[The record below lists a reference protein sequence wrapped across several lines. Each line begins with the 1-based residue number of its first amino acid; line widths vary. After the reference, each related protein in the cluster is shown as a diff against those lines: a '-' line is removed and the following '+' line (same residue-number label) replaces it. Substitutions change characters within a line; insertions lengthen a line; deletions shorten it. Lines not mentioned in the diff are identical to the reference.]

1 MTASV
6 FQVHPTV
13 FDANHRADVAGF
25 DILDDQTQFRRMF
38 GRAGLASS
46 RGQHIG
52 SIAIH
57 HAAILESLAAKQRYG
72 APGLPMVGK
81 ITLAHQG
88 GRPEKMRLTV
98 WRYLADGVADD
109 TLLAKVNT
117 AVHAQPAAV
126 SEVDVWTCR
135 IG

>member
-25 DILDDQTQFRRMF
+25 DILDDQTQFGGVF

-46 RGQHIG
+46 RGQNIG

-72 APGLPMVGK
+72 AP
-81 ITLAHQG
+81 
-88 GRPEKMRLTV
+88 RS
-98 WRYLADGVADD
+98 ADGRRNHSPRTRAG
-109 TLLAKVNT
+109 
-117 AVHAQPAAV
+117 AQKKCV
-126 SEVDVWTCR
+126 
-135 IG
+135 